1 MFFINMQVH
10 YDAEVA
16 RDHIAAELDSIERIA

>member
-1 MFFINMQVH
+1 MFLINMQAH
-10 YDAEVA
+10 YDAEEA